1 MNTKQRILDAA
12 LDLFSRRGFSAVSV
26 RDLAAAVGVKESAL
40 YKHFRNKRA
49 VLDTLVARY
58 REASERYM
66 SGIHAQPPAGP
77 ADPGAL
83 EAGAAFYESLDD
95 AAFLRTS
102 KRLFT
107 DFLMHPDT
115 MRFWRMVSIER
126 CNDPDMAALFYTMLH
141 AEPMAFQTALFSV
154 LIGRGAMRPVDPS
167 VLAMEFFMPALMI
180 YLHLLPWMDDPQ
192 HTAQALE
199 LLERHMLHFRETY
212 SLTPPTSKETEPT

>member
-1 MNTKQRILDAA
+1 MSTKQKLLDAA
-12 LDLFSRRGFSAVSV
+12 LDLFSRRGFAAVSV

-40 YKHFRNKRA
+40 YKHFQNKRA
-49 VLDTLVARY
+49 VLGALVARY

-77 ADPGAL
+77 ADPAAL
-83 EAGAAFYESLDD
+83 EPGAAFYESLDD
-95 AAFLRTS
+95 TAFLRIAEG
-102 KRLFT
+102 LFT
-107 DFLMHPDT
+107 DFLMQPDT

-141 AEPMAFQTALFSV
+141 TEPMAFQTALFGM
-154 LIGRGAMRPVDPS
+154 LIERGAMRPVDPS

-192 HTAQALE
+192 RTSQALE
-199 LLERHMLHFRETY
+199 LLKRHLLHFRETY
-212 SLTPPTSKETEPT
+212 SLAPSTQKEIDPS